1 MLSCQPASP
10 ASSIT
15 PTASRN
21 SGGHRPLWQSSRAF
35 LSRTPSKAS
44 CSSQRAACD
53 THALTDAAAHRL
65 AAHTENPADFPLRL
79 PAAPQCAPAAS
90 WIVQLPCDIYDD
102 LYHVLHG
109 RRQILDVIQPS
120 ILRWRPSWLSE
131 RPWRNSVRWT
141 ALLCARRP
149 AV

>member
-53 THALTDAAAHRL
+53 THALTDAAAIGWLRIRKIPQ
-65 AAHTENPADFPLRL
+65 TFPCGCQPLRNVL
-79 PAAPQCAPAAS
+79 CRS

-141 ALLCARRP
+141 ALLRARRP